1 MKTYSIEFEQFIDLP
16 IEHVFNF
23 FSKPD
28 NLSVITPPRLN
39 FKILTPTPLNMKEGQ
54 LIDYTLTILYFF
66 KLRWRTLITKYDYP
80 NLFVDQQIKG
90 PYSFWHHTHTFKTKG
105 SGTIITDKLIYGI
118 PFGLIGRLINFIY
131 IQHDIKNIFQ
141 YRHKILNDIFSKIK
155 HQSGD
160 VI

>member
-1 MKTYSIEFEQFIDLP
+1 MISKNISE
-16 IEHVFNF
+16 VFDF
-23 FSKPD
+23 FSKPE
-28 NLSVITPPRLN
+28 NLSTITPPKMN
-39 FKILTPTPLNMKEGQ
+39 FHILTPSPINMKKGA
-54 LIDYTLTILYFF
+54 LIDYTINIMFISM
-66 KLRWRTLITKYDYP
+66 RWRTLITKYDYP

-118 PFGLIGRLINFIY
+118 PFGLVGRLMNFIY